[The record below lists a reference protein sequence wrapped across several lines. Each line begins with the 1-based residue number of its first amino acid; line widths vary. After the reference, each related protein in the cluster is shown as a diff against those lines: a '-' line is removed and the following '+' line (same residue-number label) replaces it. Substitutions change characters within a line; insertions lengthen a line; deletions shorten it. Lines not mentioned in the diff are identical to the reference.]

1 MSVVYGRL
9 TANQAELMP
18 ITFLFLIILVGYCR
32 GKHTVNYG
40 TFEAYEAF
48 VFGNDVIMILIP
60 IFIII

>member
-18 ITFLFLIILVGYCR
+18 TTVLFLIILVSYCR
-32 GKHTVNYG
+32 GKYTVNYG
-40 TFEAYEAF
+40 TFGAYEAF
-48 VFGNDVIMILIP
+48 VFDNDVIMILIP